1 MFIKHLVWE
10 PFQNKS
16 LALFTFRL
24 CQFLHVRT
32 NGRFDLLVRR
42 WIKPL
47 RLKVRFPPSQLF
59 PGSDARKVAAA
70 LREDGCAILDDRLP
84 AQIVEEITAF
94 AFSTPAYAT
103 DPASTIAITADSI
116 PVEHPRYDW
125 RIKDL
130 IGNQTIQKILFD
142 SYFHCVAQEY
152 LGCRPRL
159 SLIILWLNP
168 PFKGE
173 NSQYVFHYDND
184 GPAFVKFF
192 VYLSDVTEGNGP
204 HVFIRK
210 SHSPIKPG
218 RFHECSRYEEPS
230 LLEYFGA
237 ENKKTFVGPAGTMIA
252 EDTMGFHRGSD
263 VVKSYRLIFQLE
275 YSVLDIPHAE
285 EFGSGIQRL
294 KVNGLEPSLQKVL
307 AKYYC

>member
-1 MFIKHLVWE
+1 V
-10 PFQNKS
+10 
-16 LALFTFRL
+16 
-24 CQFLHVRT
+24 
-32 NGRFDLLVRR
+32 
-42 WIKPL
+42 
-47 RLKVRFPPSQLF
+47 
-59 PGSDARKVAAA
+59 
-70 LREDGCAILDDRLP
+70 
-84 AQIVEEITAF
+84 
-94 AFSTPAYAT
+94 
-103 DPASTIAITADSI
+103 DSI
-116 PVEHPRYDW
+116 PTEYPRYDW
-125 RIKDL
+125 RIGDL
-130 IGNQTIQKILFD
+130 TGNQAIQKILFD
-142 SYFHCVAQEY
+142 SYFHHVAQEY

-173 NSQYVFHYDND
+173 NSQFVFHYDND

-204 HVFIRK
+204 HVYIRK
-210 SHSPIKPG
+210 SHSPIKP
-218 RFHECSRYEEPS
+218 RQFHMGLRYEES
-230 LLEYFGA
+230 LLLEYFGA
-237 ENKKTFVGPAGTMIA
+237 ENKRSFVGPAGTMIA

-294 KVNGLEPSLQKVL
+294 KINGLEPSLQKVL

>member
-1 MFIKHLVWE
+1 MFIKHLVLE
-10 PFQNKS
+10 SFQKKS

-24 CQFLHVRT
+24 CQLLHVRT
-32 NGRFDLLVRR
+32 NGSFDLLARR
-42 WIKPL
+42 LIKTF
-47 RLKVRFPPSQLF
+47 RSKVNFPQSQLF
-59 PGSDARKVAAA
+59 PKSDASKVAAA
-70 LREDGCAILDDRLP
+70 IREDGYAVLDDKLP
-84 AQIVEEITAF
+84 TQLIEEVKAF
-94 AFSTPAYAT
+94 AFATPAYAT
-103 DPASTIAITADSI
+103 DPASTISITADSI
-116 PVEHPRYDW
+116 PTEYPRYDW
-125 RIKDL
+125 RVGDL
-130 IGNQTIQKILFD
+130 TGNQAIQTILFD
-142 SYFHCVAQEY
+142 SYFHHVAQEY

-159 SLIILWLNP
+159 SLIVLWLNP

-173 NSQYVFHYDND
+173 NSQFVFHYDND

-192 VYLSDVTEGNGP
+192 VYVSDVTESNGP

-218 RFHECSRYEEPS
+218 RFHECSRYEEHS

-237 ENKKTFVGPAGTMIA
+237 ENKKTFIGPAGTMIA
-252 EDTMGFHRGSD
+252 EDTMGFHRGSE

-294 KVNGLEPSLQKVL
+294 KIDGLEPSLQKVL